1 MSERTYR
8 ARVDVRLDANVN
20 DPQGNAVREGLR
32 SLGHEDVGGVRIGKI
47 VELTLQATDESAA
60 RERVDR
66 MCHELLANPIIE
78 SFEIAIAEARE
89 PRGA

>member
-32 SLGHEDVGGVRIGKI
+32 SLGHLDVSAVRIGKI
-47 VELTLQATDESAA
+47 VELTLQAADEATA
-60 RERVDR
+60 RQRVDR

-78 SFEIAIAEARE
+78 SFEIEVAEAG
-89 PRGA
+89 GAQGA

>member
-20 DPQGNAVREGLR
+20 DPQGNAVRDGLR
-32 SLGHEDVGGVRIGKI
+32 SLGHEDVGNVRVGKI
-47 VELTLQATDESAA
+47 VELTLRAPDETAA

-66 MCHELLANPIIE
+66 MCHQLLANPIIE
-78 SFEIAIAEARE
+78 SFEIEIEVVEEA
-89 PRGA
+89 

>member
-1 MSERTYR
+1 MSPNRYR

-20 DPQGNAVREGLR
+20 DPQGNAVREGLH
-32 SLGHEDVGGVRIGKI
+32 SLGHEDVSGVRIGKI
-47 VELTLQATDESAA
+47 VELTLEAPDEAAA

-78 SFEIAIAEARE
+78 SFEIEVAESA
-89 PRGA
+89 

>member
-1 MSERTYR
+1 MSGRTYR

-20 DPQGNAVREGLR
+20 DPQGNAVRDGLR
-32 SLGHEDVGGVRIGKI
+32 SLGHEDVGNVRVGKI
-47 VELTLQATDESAA
+47 VELTLRAPDEAAA

-78 SFEIAIAEARE
+78 SFEIEIEVVEEA
-89 PRGA
+89 

>member
-1 MSERTYR
+1 MSERRYR

-20 DPQGNAVREGLR
+20 DPAGNAVLAGLR
-32 SLGHEDVGGVRIGKI
+32 SLGHEDVSEVRIGKI
-47 VELTLQATDESAA
+47 VELSLRSSDEDAA

-78 SFEIAIAEARE
+78 SFDIAVVPE
-89 PRGA
+89 PEED

>member
-20 DPQGNAVREGLR
+20 DPQGNAVRDGLR
-32 SLGHEDVGGVRIGKI
+32 SLGHEDVGNVRVGKI
-47 VELTLQATDESAA
+47 VELTLRAPDEAAA
-60 RERVDR
+60 RARVDR

-78 SFEIAIAEARE
+78 SFEIEIEVVEEA
-89 PRGA
+89 

>member
-1 MSERTYR
+1 MSARTFR

-32 SLGHEDVGGVRIGKI
+32 SLGHEDVRDVRVGKI
-47 VELTLQATDESAA
+47 VELTLQAPSVDAA
-60 RERVDR
+60 RERIDR

-78 SFEIAIAEARE
+78 SYEIGLAEEAGE
-89 PRGA
+89 A

>member
-1 MSERTYR
+1 MSARTFR

-20 DPQGNAVREGLR
+20 DPQGNAVREGLH
-32 SLGHEDVGGVRIGKI
+32 SLGHEDVRGVRIGKI
-47 VELTLQATDESAA
+47 VELTLDAADLEAA

-78 SFEIAIAEARE
+78 SFEIEIGEEAGE
-89 PRGA
+89 G

>member
-1 MSERTYR
+1 MSRHTYR

-32 SLGHEDVGGVRIGKI
+32 SLGHEDVRDVRIGKI
-47 VELTLQATDESAA
+47 VELSLEAADEAAA
-60 RERVDR
+60 RERVER

-78 SFEIAIAEARE
+78 SFDIELAEEA
-89 PRGA
+89 GDA

>member
-1 MSERTYR
+1 MTERTWR

-20 DPQGNAVREGLR
+20 DPQGNAVLAGLHA
-32 SLGHEDVGGVRIGKI
+32 LGHEDVQDVRIGKI
-47 VELTLQATDESAA
+47 VELRLRAIDEAGA

-78 SFEIAIAEARE
+78 SFEIDVAEEA
-89 PRGA
+89 

>member
-20 DPQGNAVREGLR
+20 DPQGNAVRAGLH
-32 SLGHEDVGGVRIGKI
+32 SLGHEDVSGVRVGKI
-47 VELTLQATDESAA
+47 VELTLLATDPAVA

-66 MCHELLANPIIE
+66 MCHELLANPTIE
-78 SFEIAIAEARE
+78 SFEIEVEEEA
-89 PRGA
+89 